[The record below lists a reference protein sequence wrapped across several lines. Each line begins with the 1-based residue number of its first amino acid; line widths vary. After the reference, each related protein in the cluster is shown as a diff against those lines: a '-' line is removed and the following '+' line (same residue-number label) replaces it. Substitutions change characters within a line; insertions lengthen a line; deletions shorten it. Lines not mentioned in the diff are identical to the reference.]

1 MDERTEVRAPDLLFS
16 AILVN
21 LLAARVCVRSSC
33 KLRLASKWLCD
44 EREGDGF
51 GSVFCF
57 RVCSLAS
64 GIMSQPEREWTRLAF
79 ASVSQF
85 GVDQIA
91 FAFTLGSMPNSL
103 LTSSI
108 VVVEPGA

>member
-16 AILVN
+16 AILVY

-33 KLRLASKWLCD
+33 KLRLASGSLCE
-44 EREGDGF
+44 EREGDDF

-64 GIMSQPEREWTRLAF
+64 GIMSQPESGPDYHL
-79 ASVSQF
+79 
-85 GVDQIA
+85 
-91 FAFTLGSMPNSL
+91 L
-103 LTSSI
+103 LTRSLDLIKLRSLSPWGRCQT
-108 VVVEPGA
+108 VF

>member
-33 KLRLASKWLCD
+33 KLRLASGSLCE
-44 EREGDGF
+44 EREGDDF

-64 GIMSQPEREWTRLAF
+64 GIMSQPESGRDYHL
-79 ASVSQF
+79 
-85 GVDQIA
+85 
-91 FAFTLGSMPNSL
+91 L
-103 LTSSI
+103 LTRSLDLIKLHSLSPWGRCQT
-108 VVVEPGA
+108 VF

>member
-33 KLRLASKWLCD
+33 KLRLASKWLGD

-64 GIMSQPEREWTRLAF
+64 GIMSQPESGGDYHLLLSR
-79 ASVSQF
+79 
-85 GVDQIA
+85 
-91 FAFTLGSMPNSL
+91 SL
-103 LTSSI
+103 ELIKLYSLSPWGRCQT
-108 VVVEPGA
+108 VF

>member
-16 AILVN
+16 ASLVN

-44 EREGDGF
+44 EREGDVF

-64 GIMSQPEREWTRLAF
+64 GIMSQPESGGDYHLLLSR
-79 ASVSQF
+79 
-85 GVDQIA
+85 
-91 FAFTLGSMPNSL
+91 SL
-103 LTSSI
+103 ELIKLYSLSPWGRCQT
-108 VVVEPGA
+108 VF

>member
-33 KLRLASKWLCD
+33 KLRLASGSLLCK
-44 EREGDGF
+44 EREGDCF

-64 GIMSQPEREWTRLAF
+64 GIMSQPESGRDYHL
-79 ASVSQF
+79 
-85 GVDQIA
+85 
-91 FAFTLGSMPNSL
+91 L
-103 LTSSI
+103 LTRSLDLIKLHSLSPWGRCQT
-108 VVVEPGA
+108 VF